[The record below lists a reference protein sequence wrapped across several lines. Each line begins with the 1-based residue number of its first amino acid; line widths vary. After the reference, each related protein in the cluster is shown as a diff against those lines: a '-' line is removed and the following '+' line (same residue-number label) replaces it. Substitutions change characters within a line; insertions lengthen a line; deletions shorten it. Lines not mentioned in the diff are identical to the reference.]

1 MSIGLIVV
9 VVAIAAFINLFSNKN
24 TKVLPSS
31 TEVKNNS
38 NNKNKSSDTTN
49 ILLLGDTTDSMMVA
63 TVDAGNKNIKLTPVE
78 DATYVDTSD
87 KETLLKS
94 LEKKT
99 NLDLD
104 KFLQV
109 NFSDLLNAVSVLG
122 DIQLNVKQE
131 DLTLINNLIPK
142 FYAECED
149 GDKGRMELLTKTGL
163 QNLNEYQAMAYA
175 AVIAKDVDKQK
186 EMLILPFLIWY
197 SIEWLC
203 RLAQYCNSNKAYR
216 NISFEREAY
225 ANEKDLAYLGS
236 RKPYAWTEYLRIK

>member
-49 ILLLGDTTDSMMVA
+49 ILLLNDTTNSMMVA

-94 LEKKT
+94 LEKET

-109 NFSDLLNAVSVLG
+109 NVSDLLNAVSVLG

-175 AVIAKDVDKQK
+175 AVISKDVDKQK
-186 EMLILPFLIWY
+186 EMLI
-197 SIEWLC
+197 
-203 RLAQYCNSNKAYR
+203 
-216 NISFEREAY
+216 SFI
-225 ANEKDLAYLGS
+225 NGIKDVDLTKYVELFNTL
-236 RKPYAWTEYLRIK
+236 KPYVNTNLSVPDMLKLASTDYEFK

>member
-87 KETLLKS
+87 KETLIKS

-109 NFSDLLNAVSVLG
+109 NVSDLLNAVSVLG

-131 DLTLINNLIPK
+131 ALRLINNLIPK

-149 GDKGRMELLTKTGL
+149 GDK
-163 QNLNEYQAMAYA
+163 
-175 AVIAKDVDKQK
+175 QK
-186 EMLILPFLIWY
+186 EMLI
-197 SIEWLC
+197 
-203 RLAQYCNSNKAYR
+203 
-216 NISFEREAY
+216 SFV
-225 ANEKDLAYLGS
+225 NGIKDVDLTKYVELFNTL
-236 RKPYAWTEYLRIK
+236 KPYVNTNLTVPDMLKLASTDYEFQ